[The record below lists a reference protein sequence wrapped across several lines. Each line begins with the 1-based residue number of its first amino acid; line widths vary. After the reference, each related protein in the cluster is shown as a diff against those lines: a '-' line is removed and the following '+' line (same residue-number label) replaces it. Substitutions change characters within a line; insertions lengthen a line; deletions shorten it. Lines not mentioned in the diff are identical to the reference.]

1 MTEREGKYVP
11 KACAYIT
18 NAKGELLVF
27 EGPGHD
33 GLQIPKG
40 TVEEGETVREAFF
53 REVAEE
59 SGLDSPGMVRQVAS
73 DVWTRRESPPKYYV
87 RHFFHARVHEPR
99 ERWTHTV
106 TGEGEEAGVDFEF
119 RWIEAPADHDFALDL
134 DDYVHLLGETRAV
147 ADASEGY
154 S

>member
-1 MTEREGKYVP
+1 MTETNGEYVQ
-11 KACAYIT
+11 KACAYLT
-18 NAKGELLVF
+18 NGRGELLVF

-33 GLQIPKG
+33 GLQVPKG
-40 TVEEGETVREAFF
+40 TVEDDETVREAFY

-59 SGLDSPGMVRQVAS
+59 SGLGSLGVSRRVAN

-87 RHFFHARVHEPR
+87 RHFFHAQVHEPR

-106 TGEGEEAGVDFEF
+106 TGEGEEVGADFEF
-119 RWIEAPADHDFALDL
+119 RWVEVPTDQEFALDL
-134 DDYVHLLGETRAV
+134 DEYVHLLGETHAV
-147 ADASEGY
+147 SDLSEGY